1 MYHAYC
7 DDTLQVPIQS
17 VDVLENLLHALPHYG
32 STYIQFLASSVI
44 GIWIGWELI
53 TYNGDFPNQFFA
65 LLLED
70 GGGCSA
76 STGAGGGIEPSH
88 VWRLSVAQDELV
100 NLVLF

>member
-1 MYHAYC
+1 MLC
-7 DDTLQVPIQS
+7 NITGQLMLNFNCPGLS
-17 VDVLENLLHALPHYG
+17 
-32 STYIQFLASSVI
+32 
-44 GIWIGWELI
+44 WELI

-88 VWRLSVAQDELV
+88 VRRLSVAQDQLV
-100 NLVLF
+100 SLEVF